1 MLKEGIGSLLAKS
14 AKCWSFTKSSKPS
27 KFEHLF
33 FNSVSFADPLAR
45 VFRDGVRSRRRPDD
59 AHSRRRLLRAQGRL
73 LHRMRRPGTAVLARK
88 QNHLQVG
95 QPSFQCTTTVQVSFI
110 FIHHL
115 YHMSVPRIL
124 HTTSTE
130 LIE

>member
-1 MLKEGIGSLLAKS
+1 M
-14 AKCWSFTKSSKPS
+14 
-27 KFEHLF
+27 
-33 FNSVSFADPLAR
+33 SFADPLAR

-95 QPSFQCTTTVQVSFI
+95 HPSCLSFRWSFNSSLLDNRLYYPSCT
-110 FIHHL
+110 
-115 YHMSVPRIL
+115 
-124 HTTSTE
+124 
-130 LIE
+130 